1 MRPHFIGVSETESLV
16 VRAEDLFEWAENS
29 SNEYFQ
35 QIQNEEENAA
45 IIESDLVQTEKKTG
59 EKKAPE
65 VEEGKVV
72 EEMAPKVGPNM
83 VMYVKT
89 DPSNDSDSDARRLL
103 LTSNIREQ
111 SDGSVVAKNI
121 GTTAIFFEWVK
132 LEATPALDPSL
143 TGGNSQSRKGILSYR
158 TGVLLPGHIKE
169 FSFSFRS
176 NVAGI
181 FTEKWI
187 LKTTPSLCNE
197 ISQEVIIRSVVVEE
211 DTFVK
216 QRGY

>member
-1 MRPHFIGVSETESLV
+1 MRPHFVGVSETESLV

-45 IIESDLVQTEKKTG
+45 IIESDLVQTEKKTE

-65 VEEGKVV
+65 VEEGKAV
-72 EEMAPKVGPNM
+72 EEMTPKVGPNM

-111 SDGSVVAKNI
+111 SDGR
-121 GTTAIFFEWVK
+121 W
-132 LEATPALDPSL
+132 
-143 TGGNSQSRKGILSYR
+143 
-158 TGVLLPGHIKE
+158 
-169 FSFSFRS
+169 
-176 NVAGI
+176 
-181 FTEKWI
+181 
-187 LKTTPSLCNE
+187 
-197 ISQEVIIRSVVVEE
+197 
-211 DTFVK
+211 
-216 QRGY
+216 

>member
-45 IIESDLVQTEKKTG
+45 IIESDLVQTEKKIG
-59 EKKAPE
+59 EKKLQKD
-65 VEEGKVV
+65 EEGKAV

-121 GTTAIFFEWVK
+121 GTTAIF
-132 LEATPALDPSL
+132 LN
-143 TGGNSQSRKGILSYR
+143 G
-158 TGVLLPGHIKE
+158 
-169 FSFSFRS
+169 
-176 NVAGI
+176 
-181 FTEKWI
+181 
-187 LKTTPSLCNE
+187 
-197 ISQEVIIRSVVVEE
+197 
-211 DTFVK
+211 
-216 QRGY
+216 